1 MKRQTAAMLWQVFFT
16 ATVVLALCITQITN
30 EQALASLKADAIRHQ
45 STTYAEAPRFDERGT
60 VQPIVLAQAQAQA
73 AAATNRISAPASA
86 ANLPAATALD
96 SGAHSGAQI
105 SIVMGILFIL
115 LVQLLRR
122 IHL

>member
-16 ATVVLALCITQITN
+16 ATVVLALCITQITH
-30 EQALASLKADAIRHQ
+30 EQALASLKADAIQHQ
-45 STTYAEAPRFDERGT
+45 STTYAEAPRFDERGA
-60 VQPIVLAQAQAQA
+60 VQPLVLAQAQAQA
-73 AAATNRISAPASA
+73 ATNRISAPVSA